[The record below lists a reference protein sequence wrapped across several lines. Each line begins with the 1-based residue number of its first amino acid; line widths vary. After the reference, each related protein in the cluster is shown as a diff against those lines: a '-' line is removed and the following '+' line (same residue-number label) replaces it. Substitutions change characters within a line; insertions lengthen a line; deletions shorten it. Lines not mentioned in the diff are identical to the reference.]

1 MKVLDNIK
9 HKNNLK
15 LEEPE
20 LFKEIQE
27 NILISKTNLINVNV
41 EIMQDMKIDKIVS
54 NNIESNKQYIK
65 KKNVKIIIIV
75 FIFLIL
81 FNIKFPPINSNY
93 I

>member
-1 MKVLDNIK
+1 
-9 HKNNLK
+9 
-15 LEEPE
+15 
-20 LFKEIQE
+20 
-27 NILISKTNLINVNV
+27 
-41 EIMQDMKIDKIVS
+41 MQDMKIDKIVS